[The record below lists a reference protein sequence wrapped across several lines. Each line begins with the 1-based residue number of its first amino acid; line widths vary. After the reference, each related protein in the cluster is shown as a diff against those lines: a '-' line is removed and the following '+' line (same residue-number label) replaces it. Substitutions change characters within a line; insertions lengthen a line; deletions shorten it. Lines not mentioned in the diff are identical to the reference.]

1 MNILV
6 VGLSHKTAP
15 VEIREKISFS
25 EKVLPDALHK
35 LRQYPLVR
43 EGAILSTCNR
53 VEVYSV
59 VRDIE
64 EGIAQVKKFF
74 TDFHDSVNPKDIQP
88 HLYVYSAEEA
98 VKHIFRV
105 ASSLDSMV
113 VGEPQILGQ
122 LKDAFEYSLSS
133 EATGVVLNRLF
144 KKAISVGKLIR
155 TETGI
160 AESAVSVS
168 YAAVEL
174 SKKIFEHLEDKTVML
189 VGAGEMSELAAR
201 HLKNNGVRNVVVST
215 RTYQRALKLAKEFS
229 GKPIKFEDFPNEMVH
244 TDIVICSTGAPHY
257 LIRYDMVEHIIHQ
270 RKNKPVFF
278 IDISVPRNI
287 DPEINKIDNIY
298 LYDIDDLQSVV
309 DANKKEREKEAEK
322 AEEIINSEVVTF
334 SNWFKTLEVVPTIV
348 ALKEKMEE
356 IKKAEIERTVSKL
369 KNITEEEKKSIESM
383 ATAIVNKIIHTPL
396 IALKQETNSEDGAL
410 FIEAVRKLFNL
421 DKQLPHHEHKKKDRG

>member
-25 EKVLPDALHK
+25 EKVLSYAIHK
-35 LRQYPLVR
+35 LKNYPSVK

-59 VRDIE
+59 VKELD
-64 EGIAQVKKFF
+64 EGVKEIKGFF
-74 TDFHDSVNPKDIQP
+74 TDFHDSVKENDILP
-88 HLYVYSAEEA
+88 HLYVYTAEDA

-122 LKDAFEYSLSS
+122 LKDAFEVSLAN
-133 EATGVVLNRLF
+133 EATGVILNRLF
-144 KKAISVGKLIR
+144 KKAISVAKMVR

-168 YAAVEL
+168 YAAIEL
-174 SKKIFEHLEDKTVML
+174 AKKIFERLEDKVVML

-201 HLKNNGVRNVVVST
+201 HLTSNGVRNFIVST
-215 RTYQRALKLAKEFS
+215 RTYQRALKLAKEIN
-229 GKPIKFEDFPNEMVH
+229 GRPIKFEDFPDEMIH
-244 TDIVICSTGAPHY
+244 ADIVICSTGAPHY
-257 LIRYDMVEHIIHQ
+257 LIRYDMVEKIIHD
-270 RKNKPVFF
+270 RRNKPVFF

-287 DPEINKIDNIY
+287 DPEINKIDNVY
-298 LYDIDDLQSVV
+298 LYDIDDLESVV
-309 DANKKEREKEAEK
+309 QANKKEREKEGEK
-322 AEEIINSEVVTF
+322 AEEMIGNEVITF

-348 ALKEKMEE
+348 ALREKVEE
-356 IKKAEIERTVSKL
+356 IRKGELEKTIPKLKGMTDEERDAIERLT
-369 KNITEEEKKSIESM
+369 
-383 ATAIVNKIIHTPL
+383 TAIVNKIIHAPL
-396 IALKQETNSEDGAL
+396 IALKQETNSEDGAIY
-410 FIEAVRKLFNL
+410 IEAVRKLFNL
-421 DKQLPHHEHKKKDRG
+421 DKLLPHHGHKKKEES

>member
-25 EKVLPDALHK
+25 EKALPDALHK
-35 LRQYPLVR
+35 LRQYPSVK
-43 EGAILSTCNR
+43 EGAIISTCNR

-59 VRDIE
+59 VKELD
-64 EGIAQVKKFF
+64 EGVKEIKGFF
-74 TDFHDSVNPKDIQP
+74 TDFHDSTRESDILP
-88 HLYVYSAEEA
+88 HLYVYTAEDA

-122 LKDAFEYSLSS
+122 LKDAFEVSLAN
-133 EATGVVLNRLF
+133 EATGVILNRLF
-144 KKAISVGKLIR
+144 KKAISVAKMVR

-174 SKKIFEHLEDKTVML
+174 ARKIFERLEDKVVML

-201 HLKNNGVRNVVVST
+201 HLTSNGVRNFIVST
-215 RTYQRALKLAKEFS
+215 RTYQRAIKLAKEFN
-229 GKPIKFEDFPNEMVH
+229 GRPIKFEDFQDEMIH
-244 TDIVICSTGAPHY
+244 ADIVICSTGAPHY
-257 LIRYDMVEHIIHQ
+257 LIRYDMVEKIIHD
-270 RKNKPVFF
+270 RRNKPVFF

-287 DPEINKIDNIY
+287 DPEINKIDNVY
-298 LYDIDDLQSVV
+298 LYDIDDLESVV
-309 DANKKEREKEAEK
+309 QANKKERAKEGEK
-322 AEEIINSEVVTF
+322 AEEMIGNEVITF

-348 ALKEKMEE
+348 ALREKVEE
-356 IKKAEIERTVSKL
+356 IRKGEFEKTIPKLKDMTDEERDAIERLT
-369 KNITEEEKKSIESM
+369 
-383 ATAIVNKIIHTPL
+383 TAIVNKIIHAPL
-396 IALKQETNSEDGAL
+396 IALKQETNSEDGAIY
-410 FIEAVRKLFNL
+410 IEAVRKLFNL
-421 DKQLPHHEHKKKDRG
+421 DKLLPHHGHKKKEDS